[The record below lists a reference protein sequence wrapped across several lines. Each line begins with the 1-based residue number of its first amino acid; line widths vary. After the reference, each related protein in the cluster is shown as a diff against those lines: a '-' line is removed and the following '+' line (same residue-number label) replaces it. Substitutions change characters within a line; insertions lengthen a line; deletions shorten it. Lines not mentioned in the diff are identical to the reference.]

1 LLEAGGTAGYRFGHM
16 PRSSARPRPCGT
28 SSRPARMSSRGGP
41 KSLRQHYPASPVGA
55 ASPPGSWPL
64 DIRSRWESG
73 PSATTRQSRCWGCRV
88 RPRRPHAWENLLQ
101 SLARGHSQPL
111 KRVAEGGRKG
121 GGAGRATPAP
131 GKSQIA
137 PASAVGGSRRR
148 TGHAGRPG
156 KLVAHPGAAA
166 VCAGPRRPK
175 SSLPWPLPR
184 PVSERE
190 SAPVGRP
197 VA

>member
-1 LLEAGGTAGYRFGHM
+1 M
-16 PRSSARPRPCGT
+16 PRSSARPGPGGT

-41 KSLRQHYPASPVGA
+41 KSLRQHYPASRVGPLLRLDVGRWTSE
-55 ASPPGSWPL
+55 ASGHPARALPRGNQ
-64 DIRSRWESG
+64 G
-73 PSATTRQSRCWGCRV
+73 AGCRV
-88 RPRRPHAWENLLQ
+88 RAPRPHAWENLLQ

-121 GGAGRATPAP
+121 GGAGRATLAP

-166 VCAGPRRPK
+166 LCAGPRRPK
-175 SSLPWPLPR
+175 SSLPGPYLVR
-184 PVSERE
+184 
-190 SAPVGRP
+190 
-197 VA
+197 